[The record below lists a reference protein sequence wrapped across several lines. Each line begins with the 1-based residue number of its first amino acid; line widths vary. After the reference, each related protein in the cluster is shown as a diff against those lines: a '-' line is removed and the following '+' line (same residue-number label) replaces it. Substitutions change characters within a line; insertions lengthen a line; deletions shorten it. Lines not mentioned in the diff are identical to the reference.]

1 MAANKTFIVKVKNN
15 PNFCGIGA
23 GGAQFAQ
30 GEARI
35 ESERLANWFKEHDG
49 YTVTEEGAEKP
60 FDKMTADELKA
71 YAAENNIDISAAKNK
86 AEVLAIIQNQQ

>member
-1 MAANKTFIVKVKNN
+1 MAAKKNDNKIFIVKVNNN

-35 ESERLANWFKEHDG
+35 ASERLANWFKEHKG
-49 YTVTEEGAEKP
+49 YTVTTEKATGNEAE
-60 FDKMTADELKA
+60 
-71 YAAENNIDISAAKNK
+71 
-86 AEVLAIIQNQQ
+86 